1 MAENRVENAI
11 EKLTDLCSDMKVMV
25 AAHEQR
31 LNQSEKDTQVIFKL
45 LENRRIEMDE
55 KIDQVYNHV
64 SEKDE
69 KIVLELRAHREA
81 SAKEHEALS
90 RRMTELEKFI
100 WLAVGGGVAVSWILT
115 QAVNFISHSVK

>member
-1 MAENRVENAI
+1 MAEDRIENAI
-11 EKLTDLCSDMKVMV
+11 ERLTDLCSDMKVMI

-31 LNQSEKDTQVIFKL
+31 INQNEKDTQVIFKL
-45 LENRRIEMDE
+45 LEHRRLEIDE

-69 KIVLELRAHREA
+69 KIVLELRTHREA